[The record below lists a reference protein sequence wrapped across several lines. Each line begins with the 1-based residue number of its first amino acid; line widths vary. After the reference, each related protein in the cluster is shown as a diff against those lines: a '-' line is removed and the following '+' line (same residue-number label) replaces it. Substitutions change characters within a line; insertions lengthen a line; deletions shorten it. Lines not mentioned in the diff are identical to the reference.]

1 MRDTPSDGDASSA
14 EPSPPDAS
22 SPHPGPP
29 RRDDRRPWWV
39 VFAGVGAALTA
50 VASVLAQGD
59 PPTPAR
65 WIWLGVSALGAV
77 VSAIAIVIRPS
88 RTALRAFA
96 LTSGAVF
103 VAVLTVLALIGPV
116 TRAATSA
123 SVALWGCDEPVE
135 VRVLVPDES
144 APAFAALAQRFA
156 ERRDG
161 DGCRPAHLTVYPAA
175 WPRVRKAFAEGWT
188 GTALRDLGPRP
199 DVWIAESLEQYGR
212 VAADA
217 AARGRATPLVA
228 DPWPFAYTPLV
239 LGVPNPR
246 AESLT
251 AHAGGTTLARLRAAA
266 GQIGLPL
273 VRPDPSLSYTGLR
286 HTEAMYRHETEP
298 RVRRDIEQRLGTAAD
313 NGGFP
318 LGDESALLCRRRAA
332 PDDTTSS
339 ALHITEQAL
348 VRYNAGRG
356 LGASCPLPG
365 EPRVRLTAFYPAPGD
380 GFEERA
386 ESLDY
391 NLVRWPEEG
400 GGYRERRREAVDAF
414 ATWLTGDEGRGA
426 LLDEGLRPADG
437 QGGLVAEQYGARGDA
452 DYVRGAWQGP
462 PTGPLSVRLDATLTA
477 YLDARRETEVLLAVD
492 VSGSMG
498 VPVDAEGR
506 TGLQVATSAVSA
518 SLALL
523 GPRDRFGLWTF
534 PGDGDAPY
542 TEIMPIAAAPD
553 PGARAAEVARDLAA
567 RVPGGRDSPVY
578 RTVTD
583 GLARLA
589 GAGPDVLP
597 VLVVFT
603 DGADTT
609 RTPGIDAAV
618 EAAAS
623 GGVRVFVVAVGE
635 ASCLS
640 GPLSTIAAD
649 SGGACVDAEYGTVGA
664 RLGELFGLLWGGADA
679 PAN

>member
-1 MRDTPSDGDASSA
+1 MRDTP
-14 EPSPPDAS
+14 PDEALS
-22 SPHPGPP
+22 TEDREP
-29 RRDDRRPWWV
+29 RRDEKRPWWL
-39 VFAGVGAALTA
+39 VFAGAGAALTA

-65 WIWLGVSALGAV
+65 WIWLGVAALGAI

-88 RTALRAFA
+88 RTALRVFALVSGAAFA
-96 LTSGAVF
+96 
-103 VAVLTVLALIGPV
+103 AVLLVLALIGPV
-116 TRAATSA
+116 TRAAEST
-123 SVALWGCDEPVE
+123 SVAFWGCDEPVE

-144 APAFAALAQRFA
+144 APAFAALAARFA
-156 ERRDG
+156 ERVDG
-161 DGCRPAHLTVYPAA
+161 DGCRPAHLTVYSAA

-217 AARGRATPLVA
+217 AAHGGRTPLVA
-228 DPWPFAYTPLV
+228 DPSPFAYTPLV

-251 AHAGGTTLARLRAAA
+251 AHAGGTALLSRLRAAA
-266 GQIGLPL
+266 GQIGLPML
-273 VRPDPSLSYTGLR
+273 RPDPALSYTGLR
-286 HTEAMYRHETEP
+286 HTEAMYRHETDA
-298 RVRRDIEQRLGTAAD
+298 RVRRDIEQRLGAAAD
-313 NGGFP
+313 QGGYP
-318 LGDESALLCRRRAA
+318 LGDEATLLCHRRAA
-332 PDDTTSS
+332 PDDAAS
-339 ALHITEQAL
+339 AAVYTTEQAL

-365 EPRVRLTAFYPAPGD
+365 QPRVRLTAFYPAPGD

-391 NLVRWPEEG
+391 TLTRWTEDG

-414 ATWLTGDEGRGA
+414 AAWLGGDEGRGA

-437 QGGLVAEQYGARGDA
+437 QGGLVTEQYGARGDA
-452 DYVRGAWQGP
+452 DYVRGSWQGP
-462 PTGPLSVRLDATLTA
+462 PVGPLSPRLDATLTA
-477 YLDARRETEVLLAVD
+477 YLDARRETAVLLAVD

-498 VPVDAEGR
+498 VPVDADGR

-542 TEIMPIAAAPD
+542 TEVLPVASAPD
-553 PGARAAEVARDLAA
+553 PGARAAEVAGDLAA
-567 RVPGGRDSPVY
+567 RSPGGRDSPVY

-583 GLARLA
+583 GIARLT

-609 RTPGIDAAV
+609 RSPGIDAAV
-618 EAAAS
+618 DAAAS